1 MASGMAYL
9 YCGQGALFI
18 VSEFQKQITSTRVF
32 RQERHRTM
40 QRSSMLVLSTFA
52 YCKLFFVDMRLQ
64 GDELRPTVECRLYG
78 IHLKRLARWRCQ
90 VFSYSSPT
98 VRMNSW
104 RFHEYHWQQRT
115 KSGVKQVRCPSLNLF
130 V

>member
-40 QRSSMLVLSTFA
+40 QRSSMLALSTFRILQT
-52 YCKLFFVDMRLQ
+52 LFCGHEALGRQARVQPRAST
-64 GDELRPTVECRLYG
+64 LRYTFEALDTMEMLG
-78 IHLKRLARWRCQ
+78 
-90 VFSYSSPT
+90 VF
-98 VRMNSW
+98 
-104 RFHEYHWQQRT
+104 
-115 KSGVKQVRCPSLNLF
+115 
-130 V
+130 